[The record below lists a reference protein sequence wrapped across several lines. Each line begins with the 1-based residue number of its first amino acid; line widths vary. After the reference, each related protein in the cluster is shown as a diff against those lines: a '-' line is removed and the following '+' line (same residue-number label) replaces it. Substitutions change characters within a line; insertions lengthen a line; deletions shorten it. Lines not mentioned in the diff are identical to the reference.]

1 MRQAPAWDD
10 RSWSRLA
17 ETRKPI
23 ATDARQ
29 GDRAMNQFDLAA
41 TALTARADAPIDF
54 ISLAGQPIGTVT
66 LQPQLEARPAS
77 QLDEPQSLTL
87 ALIGAATL
95 LTYRGIKQRLATVAN
110 PSQPAVAGRRRAA

>member
-1 MRQAPAWDD
+1 
-10 RSWSRLA
+10 
-17 ETRKPI
+17 
-23 ATDARQ
+23 
-29 GDRAMNQFDLAA
+29 MNQFDLAA

-95 LTYRGIKQRLATVAN
+95 LAYRGIKQRLATVAK
-110 PSQPAVAGRRRAA
+110 PSQPAARAPRRAA